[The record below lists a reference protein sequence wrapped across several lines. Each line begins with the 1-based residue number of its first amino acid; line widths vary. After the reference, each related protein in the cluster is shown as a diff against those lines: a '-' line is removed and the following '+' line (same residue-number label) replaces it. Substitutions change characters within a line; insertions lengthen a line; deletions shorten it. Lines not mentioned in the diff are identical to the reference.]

1 MLGLFLPTFVF
12 ILSIVLHHM
21 KMHELK
27 ALAGPYFLFGSRLQS
42 FFLRLEER
50 GEYLMVKVAM
60 LV

>member
-1 MLGLFLPTFVF
+1 
-12 ILSIVLHHM
+12 M

-50 GEYLMVKVAM
+50 VEYLMVKVAM
-60 LV
+60 LI